1 MQEKAENEERMR
13 NVRHL
18 QSTNR
23 AEFNE
28 KDLTTNTVGR
38 KVMRTQDG
46 KGVTMAERDD
56 QLIVESGMFRRTQ
69 KDSDEMLK
77 ARVPQGDYDKT
88 VPVTIYTENLQR
100 KQFYGSAS
108 TGPNPF
114 GVTRG
119 FT

>member
-13 NVRHL
+13 NIRHL

-46 KGVTMAERDD
+46 KVVTMAERDD

-69 KDSDEMLK
+69 KDSDEVLK
-77 ARVPQGDYDKT
+77 ARAPQGDYDKT

-100 KQFYGSAS
+100 K
-108 TGPNPF
+108 
-114 GVTRG
+114 
-119 FT
+119 